1 MQPSLVGLGLLVV
14 SSVSAA
20 SSDNF
25 DRFYI
30 GLGSSFTNLK
40 SDSRSIVS
48 EDTSDV
54 TALGVVF
61 GYQPVKYFAVEAR
74 DLYRVSNY
82 TDVYDT
88 QSSILARGILPFHDY
103 FNVYAVAGLS
113 LITADNLDHHDTDF
127 TYGIGM
133 RIKNRSPIL
142 LDVEYRMLYDNTF
155 NGVDMKLRSFNL
167 NFLYG
172 F

>member
-40 SDSRSIVS
+40 SDSRNIVS

-74 DLYRVSNY
+74 SVSGVQLHGRV
-82 TDVYDT
+82 
-88 QSSILARGILPFHDY
+88 
-103 FNVYAVAGLS
+103 
-113 LITADNLDHHDTDF
+113 
-127 TYGIGM
+127 
-133 RIKNRSPIL
+133 
-142 LDVEYRMLYDNTF
+142 
-155 NGVDMKLRSFNL
+155 
-167 NFLYG
+167 
-172 F
+172 

>member
-1 MQPSLVGLGLLVV
+1 M
-14 SSVSAA
+14 
-20 SSDNF
+20 
-25 DRFYI
+25 
-30 GLGSSFTNLK
+30 
-40 SDSRSIVS
+40 
-48 EDTSDV
+48 
-54 TALGVVF
+54 
-61 GYQPVKYFAVEAR
+61 
-74 DLYRVSNY
+74 
-82 TDVYDT
+82 
-88 QSSILARGILPFHDY
+88 PFHDY